1 MEVQDALLSGASIG
15 LTIAAPVGPMAI
27 IVIRRT
33 ISNGFVVGCIT
44 GAGAST
50 INLIYATLALC
61 GIDRLAQQSHD
72 HRTLMT
78 AVTALILLFLA
89 LRMLRP
95 RVSIQKTAIARHSLL
110 GYYTSALAFNSV
122 NPMGFALIV
131 GAVTGVS
138 GLASRNLSGTAALAG
153 GVFAGS
159 ILWWIG
165 LVAVTST
172 VGIRFSPRAIRLID
186 VTAGLALL
194 ALAISTVS
202 KLV

>member
-1 MEVQDALLSGASIG
+1 MEMHDALLSGASIG

-33 ISNGFVVGCIT
+33 ISNGFVVGCVT

-50 INLIYATLALC
+50 IHLIYATLALC
-61 GIDRLAQQSHD
+61 GIDRLAQQSRD

-78 AVTALILLFLA
+78 AITALVLLFFA
-89 LRMLRP
+89 LRMLSP
-95 RVSIQKTAIARHSLL
+95 RRLGLKGATARQSLL
-110 GYYTSALAFNSV
+110 GHYTSALAFNSV
-122 NPMGFALIV
+122 NPMGFALIL
-131 GAVTGVS
+131 GAITAVS
-138 GLASRNLSGTAALAG
+138 GLASQNLTGTAALAG

-165 LVAVTST
+165 LVAVTAT
-172 VGIRFSPRAIRLID
+172 LGIRFSPNAIRLID
-186 VTAGLALL
+186 IAAGLVLL
-194 ALAISTVS
+194 ALAISTAS